1 MSVEPIL
8 PNKVAD
14 NIKLRQVIQ
23 SEIRSEPTQQ
33 DSLDVSDIALTLSP
47 IALIFSWV
55 VFFLIL
61 QKIRTVLDHKM
72 VFSIKSLHQVPCRNC
87 RFYSNNHYL
96 KCAVEPSL
104 VLTEQAKDCSEYA
117 PKNGKFSP
125 KNPFK

>member
-117 PKNGKFSP
+117 PKNGL
-125 KNPFK
+125 NG